1 MKYTWAHNN
10 NLQINSTKTTSTL
23 MTSDPSEYNKP
34 LNIHINN
41 IPIPTTS
48 NPTILGLTFD
58 PKLTYSTHID
68 NTITKAK
75 KTLNLLKL
83 LTSTHW
89 GKSKETLITTY
100 KTLILPIIEYANT
113 IWSPI
118 ISSTSLNKL
127 QKIQNAALRIITG
140 CTLDTNT
147 QHLHSQTKILPL
159 QNHLKF
165 HASQLTQKASHP
177 THPLHPLIT
186 QEAHH
191 RYKKQST
198 FNNNINYTLNIL
210 SSTQSTSH
218 TQIKNNMKTIHPKIV
233 HDYISSTHNK
243 ILSKQLSPIHKSE
256 TTLDLHTRPT
266 QIKQITFHPLIPQQ
280 NLTLISSL
288 TFMPTLP
295 NTHSRHP
302 SPLHLSQN
310 KYHTGSR
317 ESVDRP
323 RESG

>member
-1 MKYTWAHNN
+1 
-10 NLQINSTKTTSTL
+10 
-23 MTSDPSEYNKP
+23 MTPDPSKHKKP

-41 IPIPTTS
+41 IPIPTTP
-48 NPTILGLTFD
+48 NPTILGLTFG
-58 PKLTYSTHID
+58 PKLKYSTQTD

-100 KTLILPIIEYANT
+100 KTLLLPIIEYANT

-118 ISSTSLNKL
+118 ISSTSLNRL
-127 QKIQNAALRIITG
+127 QKIQNAALRTITG

-147 QHLHSQTKILPL
+147 QHLHSKTKILPL
-159 QNHLKF
+159 QNHLKL

-177 THPLHPLIT
+177 THPLYPFTT
-186 QEAHH
+186 QEAHSK
-191 RYKKQST
+191 YKKQST
-198 FNNNINYTLNIL
+198 FNNNINYTLNIP
-210 SSTQSTSH
+210 SSTQPTSH
-218 TQIKNNMKTIHPKIV
+218 TQIKNNMKTIHTKTV
-233 HDYISSTHNK
+233 HNYISSTHNK
-243 ILSKQLSPIHKSE
+243 ILSKQPPPIHESE
-256 TTLDLHTRPT
+256 TTLDHHTRQTLAQLRSNKSPF
-266 QIKQITFHPLIPQQ
+266 ILSYLNKISPSSHPSPSCPLCQ
-280 NLTLISSL
+280 T
-288 TFMPTLP
+288 
-295 NTHSRHP
+295 P
-302 SPLHLSQN
+302 SPLHLPQN